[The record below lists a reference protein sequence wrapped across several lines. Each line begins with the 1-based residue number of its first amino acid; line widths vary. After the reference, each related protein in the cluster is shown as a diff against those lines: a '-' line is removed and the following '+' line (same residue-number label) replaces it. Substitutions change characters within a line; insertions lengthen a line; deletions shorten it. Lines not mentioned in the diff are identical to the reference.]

1 MKPTTFS
8 RHLSMLG
15 AWAFA
20 FGTAVGWGAFVMPGT
35 VFLPKAGPL
44 GTTVGI
50 FIGAAIMAVIAW
62 NYHYMTRCH
71 PGPGGA
77 FAFASRAFGIDHG
90 FLCAWF
96 LSLTYM
102 AIIWANATALTI
114 VGRGLF
120 GDMFRFGFSYK
131 LAGYDIFFG
140 DILFSGTAILA
151 AAAICCRRRLAGG
164 VQTAL
169 AVLFAVGIAT
179 CFAGALLRCGG
190 DLRTAAPA
198 FAPDAGAPV
207 SQILKI
213 VALGPWFYVGFESI
227 SNLSGEFNFSLRKTF
242 RVMAWAVATSAFAYA
257 FLVVLPA
264 LAPSGPGGWTDDLV
278 HLGGPGKSP
287 SLPTFAAAVRTF
299 GGAGM
304 AVIGVTALAAIFTN
318 LVGNMTVVSRLLYA
332 MAADGVLPARLGAKG
347 TDGTPTGAVI
357 FVAGVSL
364 LIPFLGRTAIGF
376 IVAVATIG
384 AAIAYAYT
392 SAAAFRRARTV
403 GNRFGMAM
411 GTCGLLLSG
420 AICVLFILPN
430 YFSGS
435 MMATESY
442 LILVLWCI
450 LGFVFY
456 RFLFGRDQDQRFG
469 HSTVV
474 WITLLVMIFFMS
486 HMWMRQASVD
496 TTKRSFSEIRLFHD
510 RNCAVGAREGA
521 SDSWR
526 DNMTRQLDAVNGS
539 LVRVGLVQAGLM
551 AVSLVI
557 MFSLYAMLRRRERRL
572 EHEKTMAK
580 SYFFSTVSHDIR
592 TPLNAIIGF
601 SEMLKAG
608 FKTDAEREQA
618 LDSILVSGR
627 TLLGLI
633 NDVLDLSKLESGRME
648 ISPEPTD
655 CSRLLHGVMDAFRVS
670 GGKPGLELRC
680 AIGAMPML
688 MLDPQRLRQIVFNLV
703 GNAVKFTEKGHV
715 ELKAD
720 YERTEESDVGVFRL
734 SVEDTGCGIREED
747 LKHICSAYV
756 QVGAKLARNGGTGLG
771 LAISRQLVKA
781 MGGELK
787 VKSELGQGSTFSI
800 TIPDVRSIGTNET
813 EETKG
818 TDGTNGTPEASA
830 PSDVAQSPGTPPRSI
845 RRILIVDDSKM
856 NLMVLKA
863 HLKRLGDYETVLA
876 TDGQEALAKLEAP
889 DGTSIDL
896 VLTDMWMPNLDG
908 EGLVKAIRAN
918 PALSSLRVLV
928 VTADVEMREKAAE
941 MKFDGILLKPVTT
954 AVLEQALRRNGGSA
968 I

>member
-1 MKPTTFS
+1 MKKAVSS

-20 FGTAVGWGAFVMPGT
+20 FGTAIGWGSFVMPGT

-44 GTTVGI
+44 GTVVGV

-62 NYHYMTRCH
+62 NYHYMTRH
-71 PGPGGA
+71 YPGPGGA

-96 LSLTYM
+96 LCLTYM
-102 AIIWANATALTI
+102 AILWANATALTI
-114 VGRGLF
+114 VGRCLF
-120 GDMFRFGFSYK
+120 GDVFRFGFSYR
-131 LAGYDIFFG
+131 LAGFDVFFG
-140 DILFSGTAILA
+140 DVLFSGAAIVA

-164 VQTAL
+164 VQTVL
-169 AVLFAVGIAT
+169 AVLFAVGIAI
-179 CFAGALLRCGG
+179 CFAAALLRCGG

-198 FAPDAGAPV
+198 FAPDGGAPV

-213 VALGPWFYVGFESI
+213 VALAPWFFVGFESI
-227 SNLSGEFNFSLRKTF
+227 SHLSGEFSFSLRKTF
-242 RVMAWAVATSAFAYA
+242 RVMAWAVAAAAFAYA

-264 LAPSGPGGWTDDLV
+264 LAPSGPGGWPDCIA
-278 HLGGPGKSP
+278 HLGEQGRA
-287 SLPTFAAAVRTF
+287 LPTFTAAVRVF
-299 GGAGM
+299 GGAGL
-304 AVIGVTALAAIFTN
+304 AVIGVTALAAIFTS
-318 LVGNMTVVSRLLYA
+318 LVGNVTVASRLLCA
-332 MAADGVLPARLGAKG
+332 MADDGILPARLGAKG
-347 TDGTPTGAVI
+347 ADGTPTAAVL
-357 FVAGVSL
+357 FVSGVSL

-376 IVAVATIG
+376 VVDVATIG
-384 AAIAYAYT
+384 AAIAYVYT
-392 SAAAFRRARTV
+392 SAASFWKARAA
-403 GNRFGMAM
+403 GSRFGTVT
-411 GTCGLLLSG
+411 GFCGLLLSG

-430 YFSGS
+430 YFAGS

-456 RFLFGRDQDQRFG
+456 RFVFGRDQEQRFG

-474 WITLLVMIFFMS
+474 WIVLLVLIFFMS

-510 RNCAVGAREGA
+510 RNCAAGAGAA
-521 SDSWR
+521 SDNGWR
-526 DNMTRQLDAVNGS
+526 DNMAQQLDSVNNS
-539 LVRVGLVQAGLM
+539 LVHVGIVQAGLM
-551 AVSLVI
+551 AVSLAI
-557 MFSLYAMLRRRERRL
+557 MFSLYAILRRRERRL
-572 EHEKTMAK
+572 EHEKSMAK

-648 ISPEPTD
+648 ITLEPTD
-655 CSRLLHGVMDAFRVS
+655 CQRLLHGVMDAFRVS
-670 GGKPGLELRC
+670 GHKPGMEMLCE
-680 AIGAMPML
+680 IGEMPAL

-715 ELKAD
+715 ALRAS
-720 YERTEESDVGVFRL
+720 YERAEDAEAGVFRL
-734 SVEDTGCGIREED
+734 SVEDTGCGIAEED

-771 LAISRQLVKA
+771 LAICNQLVRA
-781 MGGELK
+781 MGGKLE
-787 VKSELGQGSTFSI
+787 VESALGKGSTFSVV
-800 TIPDVRSIGTNET
+800 IPEVKPAESSPDAQKSATPASGAAVSAAE
-813 EETKG
+813 
-818 TDGTNGTPEASA
+818 DGGKRL
-830 PSDVAQSPGTPPRSI
+830 PPVKLPH
-845 RRILIVDDSKM
+845 RILLVDDSKM

-863 HLKRLGDYETVLA
+863 LLKKIGEYETVMA
-876 TDGQEALAKLEAP
+876 MDGKEALAALDVAGEAP
-889 DGTSIDL
+889 FDL

-908 EGLVKAIRAN
+908 DGLVKNIRAN
-918 PALSSLRVLV
+918 TSLASLRVLV
-928 VTADVEMREKAAE
+928 VTADVEIREKAAE
-941 MKFDGILLKPVTT
+941 MGFDGILLKPVTT
-954 AVLEQALRRNGGSA
+954 AVLEQALMGNGRSA
-968 I
+968 T

>member
-1 MKPTTFS
+1 
-8 RHLSMLG
+8 
-15 AWAFA
+15 
-20 FGTAVGWGAFVMPGT
+20 
-35 VFLPKAGPL
+35 
-44 GTTVGI
+44 
-50 FIGAAIMAVIAW
+50 
-62 NYHYMTRCH
+62 
-71 PGPGGA
+71 
-77 FAFASRAFGIDHG
+77 
-90 FLCAWF
+90 
-96 LSLTYM
+96 
-102 AIIWANATALTI
+102 
-114 VGRGLF
+114 
-120 GDMFRFGFSYK
+120 
-131 LAGYDIFFG
+131 
-140 DILFSGTAILA
+140 
-151 AAAICCRRRLAGG
+151 
-164 VQTAL
+164 
-169 AVLFAVGIAT
+169 
-179 CFAGALLRCGG
+179 
-190 DLRTAAPA
+190 
-198 FAPDAGAPV
+198 
-207 SQILKI
+207 
-213 VALGPWFYVGFESI
+213 
-227 SNLSGEFNFSLRKTF
+227 
-242 RVMAWAVATSAFAYA
+242 
-257 FLVVLPA
+257 
-264 LAPSGPGGWTDDLV
+264 
-278 HLGGPGKSP
+278 
-287 SLPTFAAAVRTF
+287 
-299 GGAGM
+299 
-304 AVIGVTALAAIFTN
+304 
-318 LVGNMTVVSRLLYA
+318 MTVVSRLLYA
-332 MAADGVLPARLGAKG
+332 MAADGVLPAGLGAKG
-347 TDGTPTGAVI
+347 TDGTPTGAVV

-376 IVAVATIG
+376 IVDVATIG

-450 LGFVFY
+450 FGFVFY
-456 RFLFGRDQDQRFG
+456 RFLFGRDQEQRFG

-474 WITLLVMIFFMS
+474 WIALLVMIFFMS

-496 TTKRSFSEIRLFHD
+496 ATKRSFSEIRLFHD
-510 RNCAVGAREGA
+510 RNCAVGTRAGA
-521 SDSWR
+521 PDSWR
-526 DNMTRQLDAVNGS
+526 DNMTRQLDAVNSS
-539 LVRVGLVQAGLM
+539 LVHVGLVQAGLM

-572 EHEKTMAK
+572 EQENTLAK

-601 SEMLKAG
+601 SEMLKTG

-655 CSRLLHGVMDAFRVS
+655 CSRLLHVVMDAFRVS
-670 GGKPGLELRC
+670 GDKPGMELRC
-680 AIGAMPML
+680 EIGEMPML

-720 YERTEESDVGVFRL
+720 YERTEGSEVGVFRL

-747 LKHICSAYV
+747 LKRICSAYV

-830 PSDVAQSPGTPPRSI
+830 PPDVAQSPGTPPRSI

-876 TDGQEALAKLEAP
+876 ADGQEALAKLEAP
-889 DGTSIDL
+889 GETPIDL